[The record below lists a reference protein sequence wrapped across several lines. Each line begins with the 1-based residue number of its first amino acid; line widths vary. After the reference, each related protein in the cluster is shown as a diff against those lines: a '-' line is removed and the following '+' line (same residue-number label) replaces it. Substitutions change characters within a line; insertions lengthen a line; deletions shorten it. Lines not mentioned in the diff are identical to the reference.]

1 MLGDDNL
8 FMSNVDF
15 DENMIIEKYRQ
26 YGLVVK
32 VVKRENIYQSKFL
45 QSYLLPVTINGENTH
60 ILYRTPGRA
69 IC

>member
-32 VVKRENIYQSKFL
+32 VVKRENIY
-45 QSYLLPVTINGENTH
+45 
-60 ILYRTPGRA
+60 
-69 IC
+69 